1 MRVCKRL
8 RSAKGATPSARLLS
22 LIGFRWIAGLALAAQ
37 PRSDVPS
44 NSDAPQFEN
53 PDAADKRN
61 EIEDWLATIEKGQAS
76 RTLFFDRPAAYALG
90 KLLISKPQDKKML
103 DALLAAQAIAHD
115 CPIATRNVK
124 DFEWTGVKLINP
136 WEA

>member
-1 MRVCKRL
+1 MILVDTNVWSETSKPNGSRKVV
-8 RSAKGATPSARLLS
+8 
-22 LIGFRWIAGLALAAQ
+22 RWIADNKNQLWLSTIVIAEIRAGI
-37 PRSDVPS
+37 
-44 NSDAPQFEN
+44 EN

>member
-1 MRVCKRL
+1 MILVDTNVWSETSKPNGSRKVV
-8 RSAKGATPSARLLS
+8 
-22 LIGFRWIAGLALAAQ
+22 RWIADNKNQLWLSTIVIAEIRAGI
-37 PRSDVPS
+37 
-44 NSDAPQFEN
+44 EN

-90 KLLISKPQDKKML
+90 KLLIWKPQDKKML

-136 WEA
+136 WDA

>member
-1 MRVCKRL
+1 MILADTNVWSETSKPNGSRKVV
-8 RSAKGATPSARLLS
+8 
-22 LIGFRWIAGLALAAQ
+22 RWIADNKNQLWLSTIVIAEIRAGI
-37 PRSDVPS
+37 
-44 NSDAPQFEN
+44 EN

-136 WEA
+136 WDA

>member
-1 MRVCKRL
+1 MILVDTNVWSETSKPNGSRRVV
-8 RSAKGATPSARLLS
+8 
-22 LIGFRWIAGLALAAQ
+22 RWIADSKSLLWLSTIVIAEIRAGI
-37 PRSDVPS
+37 
-44 NSDAPQFEN
+44 EN
-53 PDAADKRN
+53 PDVADKRD
-61 EIEDWLATIEKGQAS
+61 EIEDWLATIEKAQAS

>member
-1 MRVCKRL
+1 MILADTNVWSETSKPNGSRKVV
-8 RSAKGATPSARLLS
+8 
-22 LIGFRWIAGLALAAQ
+22 RWIADNKNQLWLSTIVIAEIRAGI
-37 PRSDVPS
+37 
-44 NSDAPQFEN
+44 EN

>member
-1 MRVCKRL
+1 MILVDTNVWSETSKPNGSRKVV
-8 RSAKGATPSARLLS
+8 
-22 LIGFRWIAGLALAAQ
+22 RWIADNKNQLWLSTIVIAEIRAGI
-37 PRSDVPS
+37 
-44 NSDAPQFEN
+44 EN
-53 PDAADKRN
+53 PDAADKRD

-136 WEA
+136 WDA

>member
-1 MRVCKRL
+1 MILVDTNVWSETSKPNGSRKVV
-8 RSAKGATPSARLLS
+8 
-22 LIGFRWIAGLALAAQ
+22 RWIADNKNQLWLSTIVIAEIRAGI
-37 PRSDVPS
+37 
-44 NSDAPQFEN
+44 EN

-136 WEA
+136 WDA

>member
-1 MRVCKRL
+1 MIHVDTNVWSETSKPNGSRKVV
-8 RSAKGATPSARLLS
+8 
-22 LIGFRWIAGLALAAQ
+22 RWIADNKNQLWLSTIVIAEIRAGI
-37 PRSDVPS
+37 
-44 NSDAPQFEN
+44 EN

>member
-1 MRVCKRL
+1 VILVDTNVWSETSKPNGSRKVV
-8 RSAKGATPSARLLS
+8 
-22 LIGFRWIAGLALAAQ
+22 RWIADNKNQLWLSTIVIAEIRAGI
-37 PRSDVPS
+37 
-44 NSDAPQFEN
+44 EN

>member
-1 MRVCKRL
+1 MILVDTNVWSETSKPNGSRKVV
-8 RSAKGATPSARLLS
+8 
-22 LIGFRWIAGLALAAQ
+22 RWIADNKNQLWLSTIVIAEIRAGI
-37 PRSDVPS
+37 
-44 NSDAPQFEN
+44 EN

-61 EIEDWLATIEKGQAS
+61 EIEDWLATIEKVQAS

>member
-1 MRVCKRL
+1 VILVDTNVWSETSKPNGSRKVV
-8 RSAKGATPSARLLS
+8 
-22 LIGFRWIAGLALAAQ
+22 RWIADNKNQLWLSTIVIAEIRAGI
-37 PRSDVPS
+37 
-44 NSDAPQFEN
+44 EN

-61 EIEDWLATIEKGQAS
+61 EIEDWLATIEKVQAS